1 VRVGREQRRHQRY
14 DVDGVEGSLLLSH
27 DARILN
33 MSLTGLL
40 VETSSVLRVG
50 ASYSL
55 RVQQPQGE
63 LRFRADV
70 QWCRFVG
77 TRRTRDGQNEAVYQA
92 GIDFRQ
98 SLDERAR
105 EILSFLEHNVTVE
118 LERRL
123 AGRFRPTDPV
133 PAEISGR
140 EPFEVCRLS
149 LSGLLVETASPPAE
163 GSELALELDTGAGK
177 VEARGRVRNLEQR
190 PLTAGTEPETARWL
204 VGIELIDLT
213 PTARQRLIDY
223 IESLLV

>member
-1 VRVGREQRRHQRY
+1 VGREQRHHQRY

-55 RVQQPQGE
+55 RVPQPQGE

-70 QWCRFVG
+70 QWCRLVG
-77 TRRTRDGQNEAVYQA
+77 TRRTPDGQNEAVYQA
-92 GIDFRQ
+92 GIDFRN

-105 EILSFLEHNVTVE
+105 EILSFLENNVTVE

-123 AGRFRPTDPV
+123 AGRFRPTHPV
-133 PAEISGR
+133 PAELTGR

-149 LSGLLVETASPPAE
+149 LSGLLIETSASPAR
-163 GSELALELDTGAGK
+163 GSELELELDTGAGK
-177 VEARGRVRNLEQR
+177 VEACGRVRHLEQR
-190 PLTAGTEPETARWL
+190 PPAAGADPASASWL
-204 VGIELIDLT
+204 VGIELVDLT
-213 PTARQRLIDY
+213 PVARQTLVRY